1 MLIAVQVDYP
11 VICDEPYLL
20 VVFKLFLYEHLFAP
34 GLKPLPADFINRGI
48 YKICKRP
55 FLLWMILR

>member
-48 YKICKRP
+48 
-55 FLLWMILR
+55 